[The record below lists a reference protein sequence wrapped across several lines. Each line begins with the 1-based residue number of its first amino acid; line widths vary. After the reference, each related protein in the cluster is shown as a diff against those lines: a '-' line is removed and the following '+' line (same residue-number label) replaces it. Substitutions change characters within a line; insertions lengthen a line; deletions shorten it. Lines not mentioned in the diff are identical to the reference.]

1 MLQDIPSV
9 TAAPGRVYV
18 CKSQREKKK
27 KNLLI
32 IMANANVVIVKAVST
47 FSL

>member
-1 MLQDIPSV
+1 MHV
-9 TAAPGRVYV
+9 NHKG
-18 CKSQREKKK
+18 EK

-32 IMANANVVIVKAVST
+32 IMANANVAIVKAVST

>member
-1 MLQDIPSV
+1 MLQAIPSV
-9 TAAPGRVYV
+9 ITALGRIYA
-18 CKSQREKKK
+18 CKSQRKK

-32 IMANANVVIVKAVST
+32 IMANANVAIVKAVST

>member
-1 MLQDIPSV
+1 MLQAIPSV
-9 TAAPGRVYV
+9 TTALGRVYA
-18 CKSQREKKK
+18 CKSQRK

-32 IMANANVVIVKAVST
+32 IMANANVAIVKAVST

>member
-1 MLQDIPSV
+1 MLQAIPSV
-9 TAAPGRVYV
+9 IAALGRIYA
-18 CKSQREKKK
+18 CKSQRGKK

-32 IMANANVVIVKAVST
+32 IMANANVAIVKAVST

>member
-1 MLQDIPSV
+1 MLQAIPSV
-9 TAAPGRVYV
+9 TTALGRVYA
-18 CKSQREKKK
+18 CKSQRKK

-32 IMANANVVIVKAVST
+32 ITANANVATVKAMST

>member
-1 MLQDIPSV
+1 MLQAIPSV
-9 TAAPGRVYV
+9 IAALGKIYA
-18 CKSQREKKK
+18 CKSQRKKKK

-32 IMANANVVIVKAVST
+32 IMANANVAVVKAVST